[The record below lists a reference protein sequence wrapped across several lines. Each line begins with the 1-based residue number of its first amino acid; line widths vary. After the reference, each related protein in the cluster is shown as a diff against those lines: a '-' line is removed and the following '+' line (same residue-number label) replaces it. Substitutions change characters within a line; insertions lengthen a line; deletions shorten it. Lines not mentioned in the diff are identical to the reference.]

1 MDTLVGDGDDATVT
15 EEQLLDWC
23 IVRGIPLVSAY
34 VASVRSIFLQLGAIE
49 GGDATLESYERLE
62 IKALPPS

>member
-1 MDTLVGDGDDATVT
+1 MDTIVGDGDDATVT

-23 IVRGIPLVSAY
+23 IVRGIPLISAH

-49 GGDATLESYERLE
+49 RGDTTLESYEKL
-62 IKALPPS
+62 